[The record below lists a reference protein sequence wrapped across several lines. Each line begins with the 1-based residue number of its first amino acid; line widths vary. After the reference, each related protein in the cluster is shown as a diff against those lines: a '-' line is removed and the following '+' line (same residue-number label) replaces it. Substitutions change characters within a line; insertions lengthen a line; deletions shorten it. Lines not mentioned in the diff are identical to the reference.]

1 MTFLCMNRRHF
12 MGLSGSA
19 ALVAC
24 LPGQAFAD
32 QPTGK
37 ALHGL
42 SAFGDVKYGPDFSHF
57 DYANPDAPKGGCF
70 TLAPLGWI
78 WNQNTLTFNTL
89 TLKGDAPPRM
99 ELTFDSL
106 MVSALDEP
114 DSVYGLI
121 AESVTLSKD
130 RKTCTFKLRKEA
142 RFHDGSPIEASDVA
156 FTYKTFKEKGHPTL
170 RQSLAGLQKVE
181 ATAKHEVQMHF
192 AAGRGP
198 NAILDA
204 VTLPI
209 ISEKWFKGRNF
220 EATSMEPVL
229 GSGAYK
235 VGNFSAGHFIEYD
248 RVEDYWAKDLPV
260 QKGSNHFDRIRIEFF
275 HDRQPAFEAFKKGS
289 IDFCEENV
297 AKNWATAYDF
307 PAIHQKKVIRRT
319 FPREKRPLM
328 QAWAVNQ
335 RRERFRDPRVREAIG
350 LCFDFEWSNK
360 NLFYE
365 AYTRSQSCFN
375 GSDFQ
380 ANGLPSPDEMKIL
393 ARYRGKLP
401 EAVFGE
407 AVLVP
412 VSDGTGRD
420 RKQFTQAIKLME
432 EAGFERRHGH
442 FHDHDGSNFALE
454 ILCNF
459 EAVTRIYNPFA
470 QKLRAIGIDTSLRLV
485 DASQYQ
491 ARLQDFQFD
500 MVGVALQFSAT
511 PTKES
516 LAGIFGSDSAKI
528 PGSHNLP
535 GTNDPLIDAL
545 IEDAGKAESREEL
558 VATLRVLDRYLR
570 IRRDWIPNWTAAN
583 HFVAYW
589 DRFGFKEPKPDY
601 GFPVETLWWIKA

>member
-42 SAFGDVKYGPDFSHF
+42 SAFGDLKYGPDFSHF

-70 TLAPLGWI
+70 TLAPSGWI
-78 WNQNTLTFNTL
+78 WNQNTLTFNTLNTL

-289 IDFCEENV
+289 IDFREENV

-393 ARYRGKLP
+393 ARTFPREKRPLMQAWAVNQRRERFRDP
-401 EAVFGE
+401 RVREA
-407 AVLVP
+407 
-412 VSDGTGRD
+412 
-420 RKQFTQAIKLME
+420 
-432 EAGFERRHGH
+432 
-442 FHDHDGSNFALE
+442 
-454 ILCNF
+454 
-459 EAVTRIYNPFA
+459 
-470 QKLRAIGIDTSLRLV
+470 
-485 DASQYQ
+485 
-491 ARLQDFQFD
+491 
-500 MVGVALQFSAT
+500 
-511 PTKES
+511 
-516 LAGIFGSDSAKI
+516 
-528 PGSHNLP
+528 
-535 GTNDPLIDAL
+535 
-545 IEDAGKAESREEL
+545 
-558 VATLRVLDRYLR
+558 
-570 IRRDWIPNWTAAN
+570 
-583 HFVAYW
+583 
-589 DRFGFKEPKPDY
+589 
-601 GFPVETLWWIKA
+601 